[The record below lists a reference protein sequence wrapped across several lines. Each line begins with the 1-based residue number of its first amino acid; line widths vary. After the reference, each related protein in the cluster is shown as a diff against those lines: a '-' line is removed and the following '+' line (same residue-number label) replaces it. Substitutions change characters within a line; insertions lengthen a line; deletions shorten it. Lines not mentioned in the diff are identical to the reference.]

1 MYDLDGGRHGSDDGL
16 ICDAY
21 PDGDGADGTS
31 IAVVAGTTDHSAL
44 PSSTGVSTKLR
55 ANTRALEDDGA
66 RSSVTE
72 IGGAQ
77 SISVEDSS
85 NIVRSGPRADLPQ
98 LGSTAAADPEEQGEA
113 QQGRVRTPIV
123 WGQGMAIR
131 RSFDSTPSR
140 AAPTDLPSRV
150 IIGVDPGVNTCAILG
165 DRRDR
170 PSILSCSYSR
180 VQRES

>member
-85 NIVRSGPRADLPQ
+85 DIVRSGPRADLLLRRIP
-98 LGSTAAADPEEQGEA
+98 GNK
-113 QQGRVRTPIV
+113 GRLNKDEYGHQSYV
-123 WGQGMAIR
+123 G
-131 RSFDSTPSR
+131 R
-140 AAPTDLPSRV
+140 ASHY
-150 IIGVDPGVNTCAILG
+150 
-165 DRRDR
+165 DR
-170 PSILSCSYSR
+170 P
-180 VQRES
+180 